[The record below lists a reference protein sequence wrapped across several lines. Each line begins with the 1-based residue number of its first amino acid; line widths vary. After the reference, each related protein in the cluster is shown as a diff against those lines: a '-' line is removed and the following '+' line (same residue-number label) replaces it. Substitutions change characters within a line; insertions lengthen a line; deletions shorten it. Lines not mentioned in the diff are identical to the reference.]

1 MSSNFGDQQNQ
12 GPQLNLGNKFS
23 FMIVLIGAGLLVLIL
38 FWSRMTVTVGSGE
51 AGVLFRTFGTGVD
64 VENTYSEGFHFLAP
78 WNKMF
83 VYEVRQQEAGEK
95 MKVLSS
101 NGLDISVE
109 LSAWFLPD
117 HANLGNLHRKI
128 GQGYLNRVV
137 RPALR
142 SATRSVIG
150 RYEPEQIYS
159 SKRDVIQ
166 DEIFEETA
174 EILKN
179 QYVVINEILIR
190 DIVLPPTIK
199 GAIESKLK
207 QEQEA
212 LEYKFRLQKATQE
225 AQKIRIDAEGK
236 AKANEILSKSL
247 TDKILQ
253 DRGIEATLKLAES
266 PNTKVIVIGGGEGG
280 LPIILGNQ

>member
-1 MSSNFGDQQNQ
+1 MNTNQQQNQ

-23 FMIVLIGAGLLVLIL
+23 FMIVLMGAGLLVLIL
-38 FWSRMTVTVGSGE
+38 FWSRMTVTINSGE
-51 AGVLFRTFGTGVD
+51 GGVLFETFGSGVD
-64 VENTYSEGFHFLAP
+64 TENTYSEGFHFIAP

-83 VYEVRQQEAGEK
+83 IYEMRQQEVGEK

-109 LSAWFLPD
+109 LSAWYMPSYD
-117 HANLGNLHRKI
+117 DLGKLHQKI

-137 RPALR
+137 RPAIR

-159 SKRDVIQ
+159 SKRDIIQ
-166 DEIFEETA
+166 EEIYAETQKILEE
-174 EILKN
+174 
-179 QYVVINEILIR
+179 QYVQLNEILVR
-190 DIVLPPTIK
+190 DVVLPPTIK
-199 GAIESKLK
+199 NAIESKLK

-225 AQKIRIDAEGK
+225 AEKIKIDALGK
-236 AKANEILSKSL
+236 AKANEILSASL
-247 TDKILQ
+247 NDKILK
-253 DRGIEATLKLAES
+253 DKGIEATIELAKS
-266 PNTKVIVIGGGEGG
+266 PNSKVIIIGGGEGG
-280 LPIILGNQ
+280 LPIILGDK

>member
-1 MSSNFGDQQNQ
+1 MNNNKELH
-12 GPQLNLGNKFS
+12 LNNKLS
-23 FMIVLIGAGLLVLIL
+23 FMLVIIGAGALVLML
-38 FWSRMTVTVGSGE
+38 FWSRMTVTINSGE

-64 VENTYSEGFHFLAP
+64 LENTYSEGFHFIAP

-109 LSAWFLPD
+109 VSAWYRPKYST
-117 HANLGNLHRKI
+117 LGKMHQKI
-128 GQGYLNRVV
+128 GQGYLKRVV
-137 RPALR
+137 RPAIR

-159 SKRDVIQ
+159 SKRDIIQ
-166 DEIFEETA
+166 DEIFQETKK
-174 EILKN
+174 ILDE
-179 QYVVINEILIR
+179 QYVQLNEILVR
-190 DIVLPPTIK
+190 DVVLPPTIK
-199 GAIESKLK
+199 NAIESKLK

-225 AQKIRIDAEGK
+225 AEKIRIDAEGK
-236 AKANEILSKSL
+236 ANANRILDASIS
-247 TDKILQ
+247 DKILK
-253 DRGIEATLKLAES
+253 DKGIEATLKLAKS
-266 PNTKVIVIGGGEGG
+266 PNTKIIVIGGGDGG
-280 LPIILGNQ
+280 LPIILGSDK

>member
-1 MSSNFGDQQNQ
+1 MSTNYENQNQ

-23 FMIVLIGAGLLVLIL
+23 FMVMILGGGLLMLIL
-38 FWSRMTVTVGSGE
+38 FWSQMTVTIGPGE
-51 AGVLFRTFGTGVD
+51 GGVLFKKFGGGVD
-64 VENTYSEGFHFLAP
+64 IETTYKEGFHFMAP
-78 WNKMF
+78 WNKMY

-109 LSAWFLPD
+109 LSAWYEPNF
-117 HANLGNLHRKI
+117 AKLGRLHQKI

-166 DEIFEETA
+166 DEIYHETSK
-174 EILKN
+174 ILEN
-179 QYVVINEILIR
+179 QFVQINEILVR
-190 DIVLPPTIK
+190 DVVLPPTIK
-199 GAIESKLK
+199 NAIESKLK

-236 AKANEILSKSL
+236 AKANEILSASL
-247 TDKILQ
+247 TEKILK
-253 DRGIEATLKLAES
+253 DRGIEATIELAKS
-266 PNTKVIVIGGGEGG
+266 PNSKVIIIGSGKDG
-280 LPIILGNQ
+280 LPLILGSDK

>member
-1 MSSNFGDQQNQ
+1 MSSNYSEQNQ

-38 FWSRMTVTVGSGE
+38 FWSRMTVTIGSGE
-51 AGVLFRTFGTGVD
+51 GGVLFRTFGNGVD

-166 DEIFEETA
+166 DEIFHETA

-199 GAIESKLK
+199 NAIESKLK

-225 AQKIRIDAEGK
+225 AEKIRIDAEGK
-236 AKANEILSKSL
+236 AKANRILSASI

-253 DRGIEATLKLAES
+253 D
-266 PNTKVIVIGGGEGG
+266 
-280 LPIILGNQ
+280 